1 MNRHTASATKSA
13 MVRWSHAT
21 ILMYVT
27 PLFHRCTPVCLY
39 QTWFISHI
47 HIHIHLAVQDRVVS
61 HWLCGGE
68 GATQGK
74 VVLSKLRWIPEEAKK
89 QMILHPHAAL
99 LVCRPW
105 LWNVVD
111 VG

>member
-1 MNRHTASATKSA
+1 MIHF
-13 MVRWSHAT
+13 HA
-21 ILMYVT
+21 
-27 PLFHRCTPVCLY
+27 
-39 QTWFISHI
+39 QTWFLSHI
-47 HIHIHLAVQDRVVS
+47 HIHIHLAVQDRMVS

-74 VVLSKLRWIPEEAKK
+74 VVLSKLCWIPEEAKR
-89 QMILHPHAAL
+89 QMILYPRASL

-105 LWNVVD
+105 LWNFVD